1 MDLSYKFKE
10 RKSLSLRNW
19 DRGDADSRS
28 IFKAL
33 DQQVYWLHVKQSG
46 PRVRLQR
53 GSVYPAG
60 QATAAGSN
68 ASRECGF

>member
-1 MDLSYKFKE
+1 MDLSYKFNE

-33 DQQVYWLHVKQSG
+33 DQQVRWLHVKQSG
-46 PRVRLQR
+46 PHVLLQHD
-53 GSVYPAG
+53 SL
-60 QATAAGSN
+60 
-68 ASRECGF
+68 